1 MCWSKGGERQLKDEA
16 ERDIDRLAE
25 KHIGQN
31 VNPCRQPGEQ
41 RISYLIEPSHVWH
54 PVAG

>member
-1 MCWSKGGERQLKDEA
+1 MESYENDEA